1 VPVSRDNAR
10 QITEGPYAMNH
21 TNTTWTSELLD
32 RMQYEADPLADSTIA
47 AILGPW
53 QRPHVSAT
61 RAELLEENASRWEL
75 LAAVSRV
82 FDDWKDNT
90 SVERWVARPDTPAEV
105 AVAIDAYLRAAAS
118 GLPAWADPAKIAR
131 AEALF
136 MDFGVLSC
144 LLLFCSSLPE
154 CYVIPDLS
162 QALYVTGQ
170 LEKHTE
176 YRIRATAAMIFP
188 VMMHGGLTRPEGGGI
203 AQVLKVRLI
212 HATIRH
218 LILRGTPEDALAVV
232 GDRRKVPDGLVLP
245 PLAAPEGEGTTQH
258 ATHHAMHHALFAHGW
273 NVGKDGLPCNQ
284 EELAYTLL
292 TFHYVCLRGLRTLGL
307 GLRREDEEAYLHAW
321 NVMGHVLGIRD
332 DLMAHTME
340 DAEALFQQIQAR
352 GRADPFAPDP
362 RPQLGRALMQTMENL
377 IPLRLAK
384 PLPTLLTRH
393 LCGRATAGDIGIEGD
408 VSWLSKTL
416 FVLGLAL
423 VQAIDGTV
431 RLVFRNFS
439 ISRFLTRLI
448 GRRFMAGVLMDQT
461 RPLKLPEHVTGQAHA
476 VMQSWHRDPKAPRW
490 MNVLEHKLTA
500 PGRAPARQ

>member
-1 VPVSRDNAR
+1 MRGKSPEVQYP
-10 QITEGPYAMNH
+10 MNH
-21 TNTTWTSELLD
+21 ASATWTSELLD
-32 RMQYEADPLADSTIA
+32 RMQYEADPLADGTIA

-53 QRPHVSAT
+53 RQVHVSAT
-61 RAELLEENASRWEL
+61 RAELLAENASRWEL

-82 FDDWKDNT
+82 FDDWKDNA
-90 SVERWVARPDTPAEV
+90 SIERWVARPDTPPEV
-105 AVAIDAYLRAAAS
+105 ADAIAAYLRAAP
-118 GLPAWADPAKIAR
+118 GLPAWADHAKIER

-162 QALYVTGQ
+162 QALHVTGQ
-170 LEKHTE
+170 LAQHTE

-188 VMMHGGLTRPEGGGI
+188 VMMHGGLTGPDGGGV

-218 LILRGTPEDALAVV
+218 LILRGTPEDALALV
-232 GDRRKVPDGLVLP
+232 GDRRKAPDGHVLP
-245 PLAAPEGEGTTQH
+245 PLAALEGETS
-258 ATHHAMHHALFAHGW
+258 MHHALFAHGW

-321 NVMGHVLGIRD
+321 NVMGHVLGIRR

-340 DAEALFQQIQAR
+340 DAEALFKQIQAR

-362 RPQLGRALMQTMENL
+362 RPQLGRALMRTMENL

-384 PLPTLLTRH
+384 PVPTLLTRH
-393 LCGRATAGDIGIEGD
+393 LCGRTTARDIGIDGD

-416 FVLGLAL
+416 FVLGLAT
-423 VQAIDGTV
+423 VQAIDATV
-431 RLVFRNFS
+431 RLVIRDFS
-439 ISRFLTRLI
+439 ISRFITRLI

-461 RPLKLPEHVTGQAHA
+461 RPLKLPEHVTNQAQA
-476 VMQSWHRDPKAPRW
+476 MMGSWHRDPKAPRW
-490 MNVLEHKLTA
+490 MNVLENKLTA
-500 PGRAPARQ
+500 PGPAPARQ

>member
-1 VPVSRDNAR
+1 MRGTSSEAPNR
-10 QITEGPYAMNH
+10 MNQA
-21 TNTTWTSELLD
+21 NTACPNELLD

-53 QRPHVSAT
+53 QGVHASAT
-61 RAELLEENASRWEL
+61 RSELLAENADRWEL

-82 FDDWKDNT
+82 FDDWKDNASIAQWT
-90 SVERWVARPDTPAEV
+90 ARPDTPPEV
-105 AVAIDAYLRAAAS
+105 ARAIEDYLRSAP
-118 GLPAWADPAKIAR
+118 GLPAWADPAKIDR

-170 LEKHTE
+170 LEQHTE

-188 VMMHGGLTRPEGGGI
+188 VMMQGGLTHRDGGGI

-245 PLAAPEGEGTTQH
+245 ALGALQGAK
-258 ATHHAMHHALFAHGW
+258 AMHHALFAHGW

-292 TFHYVCLRGLRTLGL
+292 TFHYVCLRGLRKLGL
-307 GLRREDEEAYLHAW
+307 GLQREDEEAYLHAW
-321 NVMGHVLGIRD
+321 NVMGHVLGIRHE
-332 DLMAHTME
+332 LMAHTME
-340 DAEALFQQIQAR
+340 DAETLFKQIQAR
-352 GRADPFAPDP
+352 GRADPFTPDP
-362 RPQLGRALMQTMENL
+362 RPKLGRALMQTMEQL
-377 IPLRLAK
+377 IPLHVAK
-384 PLPTLLTRH
+384 PVPKLLTRH
-393 LCGRATAGDIGIEGD
+393 LCGRATAGDIGIDSE
-408 VSWLSKTL
+408 VSWVSKTL
-416 FVLGLAL
+416 FVLVL
-423 VQAIDGTV
+423 VIVRAIDGVV
-431 RLVFRNFS
+431 RLFVRDFS
-439 ISRFLTRLI
+439 ISRFITRLI

-461 RPLKLPEHVTGQAHA
+461 RPLKLPEHVTSRAQTM
-476 VMQSWHRDPKAPRW
+476 MQGWHRDPKAPRW
-490 MNVLEHKLTA
+490 MNALETKLTGA
-500 PGRAPARQ
+500 P

>member
-1 VPVSRDNAR
+1 
-10 QITEGPYAMNH
+10 MNQ
-21 TNTTWTSELLD
+21 TSAAWTSEQLD

-53 QRPHVSAT
+53 QGLHASAT
-61 RAELLEENASRWEL
+61 RAELLAENAHRWEL
-75 LAAVSRV
+75 LGAVSRV
-82 FDDWKDNT
+82 FEDWKDNA
-90 SVERWVARPDTPAEV
+90 SIEHWVARPGTPPDV
-105 AVAIDAYLRAAAS
+105 ARAIEAYLRTAP
-118 GLPAWADPAKIAR
+118 GLPAWADPAKIER

-170 LEKHTE
+170 LEQHTE

-188 VMMHGGLTRPEGGGI
+188 VMMHGGLTGREGGGI

-218 LILRGTPEDALAVV
+218 LILRGTPEDALVMV
-232 GDRRKVPDGLVLP
+232 GDRRKVPDGFVLP
-245 PLAAPEGEGTTQH
+245 SLAALESEKSMPHAMPH
-258 ATHHAMHHALFAHGW
+258 ATHQALLAHGW

-292 TFHYVCLRGLRTLGL
+292 TFHYVCLRGLRKLGL
-307 GLRREDEEAYLHAW
+307 GLQREDEEAYLHAW
-321 NVMGHVLGIRD
+321 NVMGHVLGIRH

-340 DAEALFQQIQAR
+340 DAEALFAQMQAR
-352 GRADPFAPDP
+352 GRADPFLPDP
-362 RPQLGRALMQTMENL
+362 RPQLGRALMQTMEKL

-393 LCGRATAGDIGIEGD
+393 LCGRATASDIGIDGD
-408 VSWLSKTL
+408 VSWVSKTL

-423 VQAIDGTV
+423 VQAIDATV
-431 RLVFRNFS
+431 RLVFRDFS

-448 GRRFMAGVLMDQT
+448 GRRLMAGVLMDQT
-461 RPLKLPEHVTGQAHA
+461 RPLKLPEHVAGQARA
-476 VMQSWHRDPKAPRW
+476 TMQGWHRDPKAPGW
-490 MNVLEHKLTA
+490 MNTLEGKLMA
-500 PGRAPARQ
+500 PPAGPAAPARQ

>member
-1 VPVSRDNAR
+1 MTHTNASANAR
-10 QITEGPYAMNH
+10 W
-21 TNTTWTSELLD
+21 TNEQLD
-32 RMQYEADPLADSTIA
+32 PMQYAADPLADGTIA

-53 QRPHVSAT
+53 QGLHASAT
-61 RAELLEENASRWEL
+61 RAELLADNAHRWEL
-75 LAAVSRV
+75 LGAVSRV
-82 FDDWKDNT
+82 FEDWKDNE
-90 SVERWVARPDTPAEV
+90 SIERWVARPDTPPEV
-105 AVAIDAYLRAAAS
+105 ARAIEAYLRAAP
-118 GLPAWADPAKIAR
+118 GLPAWADPAKIER

-170 LEKHTE
+170 LEQHTE

-218 LILRGTPEDALAVV
+218 LILRGTPEEATAMV

-245 PLAAPEGEGTTQH
+245 PLAALAGEPTAQQP
-258 ATHHAMHHALFAHGW
+258 MHHALFSHGW

-284 EELAYTLL
+284 EEMAYTLL

-307 GLRREDEEAYLHAW
+307 GLQREDEEAYLHAW

-332 DLMAHTME
+332 DLMAHTMQ
-340 DAEALFQQIQAR
+340 DAEALFQQIQSR

-362 RPQLGRALMQTMENL
+362 RPQLGRALMQTMEKL

-393 LCGRATAGDIGIEGD
+393 LCGRATARDIGIDGH

-423 VQAIDGTV
+423 VQAIDATV
-431 RLVFRNFS
+431 RLVFREFS

-461 RPLKLPEHVTGQAHA
+461 RPLKLPEHVKSQARA
-476 VMQSWHRDPKAPRW
+476 TMQGWHRDPKAPQW
-490 MNVLEHKLTA
+490 MNVLEDKLMT
-500 PGRAPARQ
+500 PPSAPARQ

>member
-1 VPVSRDNAR
+1 MTHETHA
-10 QITEGPYAMNH
+10 A
-21 TNTTWTSELLD
+21 WTSELLD
-32 RMQYEADPLADSTIA
+32 RMQYAADPLADNTIA

-53 QRPHVSAT
+53 QGLHASAT
-61 RAELLEENASRWEL
+61 GAELLAENADRWAL
-75 LAAVSRV
+75 LGAVSRV
-82 FDDWKDNT
+82 FDDWKDNA
-90 SVERWVARPDTPAEV
+90 SLEQWVAPSGTPPEV
-105 AVAIDAYLRAAAS
+105 AAAIQAYLRAAP
-118 GLPAWADPAKIAR
+118 GLPAWADPAKIDR

-176 YRIRATAAMIFP
+176 YRIRATAGMIFP

-245 PLAAPEGEGTTQH
+245 SLAALEDEKT
-258 ATHHAMHHALFAHGW
+258 MHHALFAHGW

-340 DAEALFQQIQAR
+340 DAEALFKQIQAR
-352 GRADPFAPDP
+352 GRADPFVPDP

-384 PLPTLLTRH
+384 PVPTLLTRH
-393 LCGRATAGDIGIEGD
+393 LCGRATAGDIGIDGD
-408 VSWLSKTL
+408 VSWVSKTL

-431 RLVFRNFS
+431 RLVLRDFS

-461 RPLKLPEHVTGQAHA
+461 RPLKLPEHVTSQAR
-476 VMQSWHRDPKAPRW
+476 VTMQSWQRDPKAPRW
-490 MNVLEHKLTA
+490 MNVLEDKLMA
-500 PGRAPARQ
+500 PTRAPARQ

>member
-1 VPVSRDNAR
+1 
-10 QITEGPYAMNH
+10 MNH
-21 TNTTWTSELLD
+21 TDATWTSELLD
-32 RMQYEADPLADSTIA
+32 RMQYEADPLADRTIA

-53 QRPHVSAT
+53 QGLDAAAT
-61 RAELLEENASRWEL
+61 RAELVAQNAHRWEL
-75 LAAVSRV
+75 LGAVSRV
-82 FDDWKDNT
+82 FDGWKDNA
-90 SVERWVARPDTPAEV
+90 SLERWVAPPDTPPEV
-105 AVAIDAYLRAAAS
+105 AAAIEAYLRAAP
-118 GLPAWADPAKIAR
+118 GLPAWADGAKIER

-232 GDRRKVPDGLVLP
+232 GDRRKVPDGFVLP
-245 PLAAPEGEGTTQH
+245 ALAAPEGEPT
-258 ATHHAMHHALFAHGW
+258 THHAMHHALFAHGW

-307 GLRREDEEAYLHAW
+307 GLPREDEEAYLHAW

-332 DLMAHTME
+332 DLMAHTMQ
-340 DAEALFQQIQAR
+340 DAEALFDRIQSR

-384 PLPTLLTRH
+384 PVPTLLTRH
-393 LCGRATAGDIGIEGD
+393 LCGRATASDIGIDGH

-423 VQAIDGTV
+423 VQAIDATV
-431 RLVFRNFS
+431 RLVFREFS

-461 RPLKLPEHVTGQAHA
+461 RPLKLPEHVTSQARA
-476 VMQSWHRDPKAPRW
+476 TMQGWHRDPKAPRW
-490 MNVLEHKLTA
+490 MNVLEEKLMA
-500 PGRAPARQ
+500 PPSAPARQ

>member
-1 VPVSRDNAR
+1 
-10 QITEGPYAMNH
+10 MNH
-21 TNTTWTSELLD
+21 ASATWTSELLD

-53 QRPHVSAT
+53 QRVHATAT
-61 RAELLEENASRWEL
+61 RAELLENNASRWER
-75 LAAVSRV
+75 LATVSRV
-82 FDDWKDNT
+82 FDDWKDNA
-90 SVERWVARPDTPAEV
+90 SIEHWVAPPGTPAEV
-105 AVAIDAYLRAAAS
+105 AAAIDAYLRAAS

-162 QALYVTGQ
+162 QALYATGQ

-188 VMMHGGLTRPEGGGI
+188 VMMHGGLTGPDGGGI

-218 LILRGTPEDALAVV
+218 LILRGTPDDALAVA

-245 PLAAPEGEGTTQH
+245 SLSALEGPKT
-258 ATHHAMHHALFAHGW
+258 MHQALLAHGW

-292 TFHYVCLRGLRTLGL
+292 TFHYVCLRGLRRLGL
-307 GLRREDEEAYLHAW
+307 GLQREDEEAYLHAW

-340 DAEALFQQIQAR
+340 DAETLFKQIQAR

-377 IPLRLAK
+377 IPLRVAK
-384 PLPTLLTRH
+384 PVPKLLTRH
-393 LCGRATAGDIGIEGD
+393 LCGRATASDIGID
-408 VSWLSKTL
+408 SQVSWISKTL
-416 FVLGLAL
+416 FVLVLAI

-431 RLVFRNFS
+431 RLVIRDFS
-439 ISRFLTRLI
+439 ISRFITRLI
-448 GRRFMAGVLMDQT
+448 GRRFLAGVLMDQT

-476 VMQSWHRDPKAPRW
+476 MMQSWHRDPKAPRW

-500 PGRAPARQ
+500 PGGAPARQ

>member
-1 VPVSRDNAR
+1 
-10 QITEGPYAMNH
+10 MNQ
-21 TNTTWTSELLD
+21 TDTTWTSEQLD
-32 RMQYEADPLADSTIA
+32 RMQYEADPLADRTIA

-53 QRPHVSAT
+53 QGLQASAT
-61 RAELLEENASRWEL
+61 RAELLADNADRWEL
-75 LAAVSRV
+75 LGAVTRV
-82 FDDWKDNT
+82 FEDWKDNA
-90 SVERWVARPDTPAEV
+90 SIEHWVPRPDTPPEV
-105 AVAIDAYLRAAAS
+105 ARAIEAYLREAR
-118 GLPAWADPAKIAR
+118 GLPAWADRAKIER

-170 LEKHTE
+170 LEQHTE

-218 LILRGTPEDALAVV
+218 LILRGSPEDAAAMV

-245 PLAAPEGEGTTQH
+245 PVAALEGEKTTHQ
-258 ATHHAMHHALFAHGW
+258 AMHHALFAHGW

-321 NVMGHVLGIRD
+321 NVMGHVVGIRP

-362 RPQLGRALMQTMENL
+362 RPQLGRALMRTMENL

-393 LCGRATAGDIGIEGD
+393 LCGRATAGDIGIDGD
-408 VSWLSKTL
+408 VSWVSKTL

-431 RLVFRNFS
+431 RLVFRDFS

-461 RPLKLPEHVTGQAHA
+461 RPLKLPEHVTGQVQA
-476 VMQSWHRDPKAPRW
+476 MLQSWQRDPKAPRW
-490 MNVLEHKLTA
+490 MNALETKLTP
-500 PGRAPARQ
+500 PGPAPARQ